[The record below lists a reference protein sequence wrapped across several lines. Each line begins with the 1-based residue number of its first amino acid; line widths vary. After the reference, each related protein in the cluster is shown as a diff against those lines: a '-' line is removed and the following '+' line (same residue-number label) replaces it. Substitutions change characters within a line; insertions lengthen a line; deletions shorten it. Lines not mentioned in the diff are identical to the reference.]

1 MSYTEQH
8 PGSTVL
14 ECAECGVTMSGDN
27 NIAEPLMT
35 TWLAV
40 HEHPEQTPTP
50 VPANAD
56 GLRRHVYEHH
66 LEPAGKWQ
74 LIGGNPDTYTGWA
87 ALHQAIHDQVNP
99 TLFRVRPDHCHQF
112 RDGIR

>member
-74 LIGGNPDTYTGWA
+74 LKSNQLSLAVGVDPDDYDRHTALGDCRWAKAIYQAVIGK
-87 ALHQAIHDQVNP
+87 
-99 TLFRVRPDHCHQF
+99 
-112 RDGIR
+112 